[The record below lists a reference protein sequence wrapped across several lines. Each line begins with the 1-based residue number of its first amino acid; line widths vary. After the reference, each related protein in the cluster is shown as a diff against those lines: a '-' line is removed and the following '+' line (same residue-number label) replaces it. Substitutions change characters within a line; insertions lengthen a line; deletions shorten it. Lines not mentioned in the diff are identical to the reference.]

1 MTPGRPLRKVKLFEF
16 CARNKVVLG
25 CSGWVMTLPKLS
37 PLLPYFAVQ
46 KKILFE
52 FCCTEM
58 INVEILTQT
67 CTLQSVL
74 GGTHEERV
82 KEWMNQQKY
91 IIKSTIK

>member
-1 MTPGRPLRKVKLFEF
+1 
-16 CARNKVVLG
+16 
-25 CSGWVMTLPKLS
+25 
-37 PLLPYFAVQ
+37 
-46 KKILFE
+46 
-52 FCCTEM
+52 M

-91 IIKSTIK
+91 IIKSTIKMTLQKPVRFREWIGME